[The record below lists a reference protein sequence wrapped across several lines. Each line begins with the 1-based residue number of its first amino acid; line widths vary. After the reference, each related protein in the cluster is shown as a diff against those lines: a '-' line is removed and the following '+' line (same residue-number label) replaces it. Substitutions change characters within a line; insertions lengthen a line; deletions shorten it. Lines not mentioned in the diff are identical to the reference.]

1 MSVRGVSSDERKTT
15 GSRTAPSTSKGDSRQ
30 PKVKSK
36 ESIGQKQRSRTS
48 TANTKSNSAASGS
61 KRARPLSSK
70 PKRES
75 RISERPLTPDDKK
88 FDALKL
94 EDQLYREAEQ
104 KTKNKLIDVE
114 VRAKSP
120 RKPESRQI
128 GPTVTAA
135 VTMNT
140 TTDQKQSVVVAAEPV
155 AIPGEN
161 LQQIVD
167 HGEHLIQFPTLSI
180 VFNFAELVLTIIG
193 LVLALVATG
202 AHIGVSYMIIVNG
215 ILILLLLAALTF
227 IQWSGLHISKEMNLN
242 EHPSFGIKPKA
253 RRYLAAIHLLR
264 LALLGSS
271 ISIFVYFGACG
282 DGHKHQP
289 SVCKYEA
296 VSSVFL
302 YIASVLFLIQ
312 LLLAFAHLVF
322 YCKNRMSIRGF
333 H

>member
-1 MSVRGVSSDERKTT
+1 M
-15 GSRTAPSTSKGDSRQ
+15 A
-30 PKVKSK
+30 
-36 ESIGQKQRSRTS
+36 
-48 TANTKSNSAASGS
+48 
-61 KRARPLSSK
+61 
-70 PKRES
+70 
-75 RISERPLTPDDKK
+75 
-88 FDALKL
+88 
-94 EDQLYREAEQ
+94 
-104 KTKNKLIDVE
+104 
-114 VRAKSP
+114 
-120 RKPESRQI
+120 
-128 GPTVTAA
+128 
-135 VTMNT
+135 MNT
-140 TTDQKQSVVVAAEPV
+140 ATDPQLSVVVAAEAV

-161 LQQIVD
+161 HQQVVD

-193 LVLALVATG
+193 LVLALVATV

-215 ILILLLLAALTF
+215 ILILLLLGALTF
-227 IQWSGLHISKEMNLN
+227 IQWSGMHISRETNLN

-271 ISIFVYFGACG
+271 ISMFVYFGACG
-282 DGHKHQP
+282 DGHEHQP